1 MSQQNVRISISA
13 TESEKAKARAYVQE
27 TDRDLPITSFDEIT
41 VEIDRLVAEAF
52 IAGARSR
59 TKLLGGHRE
68 AAHEAVVKAL
78 YDGGFGT
85 IGYDSVDS
93 QDVADDVLDALG
105 YAR

>member
-1 MSQQNVRISISA
+1 MAKSTIRISISA

-27 TDRDLPITSFDEIT
+27 TDRDLLITSFDEIT

-68 AAHEAVVKAL
+68 AAHEAVVEAL
-78 YDGGFGT
+78 HDGGFGT
-85 IGYDSVDS
+85 VGYDSVGA